1 MTAPSAR
8 WIWAAVAVMALCMAG
23 YIVAGS
29 SLSQNS
35 L

>member
-8 WIWAAVAVMALCMAG
+8 WIWAAVAGMVLCSAG

-29 SLSQNS
+29 SRSQNG

>member
-8 WIWAAVAVMALCMAG
+8 WIWAAITGTVFCSAG

-29 SLSQNS
+29 SLSQNG